1 MRGVHMEDY
10 KELII
15 IKILSELQ
23 EKYDIDNMDVKFI
36 LEKHLSNYTILSNET
51 GLMSSDLPEK
61 ITFFL
66 GIKRLEGLAETSIR
80 SYLDELTMFG
90 RYCNKP
96 VAQIEVNDIRR
107 YFALIQS
114 EKTYQKTTINNKLA
128 ILRSFFGTLYK
139 EEIIAKDATV
149 RLKNIKVDAKNL
161 REHLTAE
168 ELEILRNSCVDIREK
183 SLIEFLYSTGA
194 RVSEAVEAKIS
205 DINWNDSSLI
215 VHGKGDKYRIV
226 FFSVKCKLYLQE
238 YIKSRAVASDA
249 LFIGIRKP
257 YNKLTK
263 SGIEK
268 AVEKIAERTN
278 INKSISPHVLRHTMA
293 MHALNRGMDITVIQQ
308 LLGHE
313 QINTTQI
320 YAKVDYKQLQY
331 AYNTYMIA

>member
-1 MRGVHMEDY
+1 MEDY